1 VSQARRLDRGEQRQE
16 VPRSVL
22 EVERQ
27 HIRARL
33 RRLVV
38 DSRALKAGVED
49 EFGPDFDRDRWA
61 ALFGSD
67 DPHDVNKVSAV
78 ISAFERM
85 VNGLVEAA
93 RSGLVASGVA
103 QPVGTP
109 ESVRSD
115 LERVRDDDGITD
127 AQLDLLVD
135 LTRTRNALQHV
146 YLDVSADDARDAIRK
161 LRRNLPG
168 LTRALNDWFTRYD
181 VGA

>member
-1 VSQARRLDRGEQRQE
+1 VSPSGQSERGEHRRE
-16 VPRSVL
+16 VPRAVVD
-22 EVERQ
+22 VERQ

-38 DSRALKAGVED
+38 DTRALKAAVED

-61 ALFGSD
+61 AMFGSD
-67 DPHDVNKVSAV
+67 DPRDVNKTAAV
-78 ISAFERM
+78 ISAYERI

-93 RSGLVASGVA
+93 RSGLAASGVA

-109 ESVRSD
+109 ASVRGD
-115 LERVRDDDGITD
+115 LERVRDDGGLTD

-146 YLDVSADDARDAIRK
+146 YVDVSADDARDAIRK
-161 LRRNLPG
+161 LRGNLPR
-168 LTRALNDWFTRYD
+168 LMRALHDWFTRYD
-181 VGA
+181 VGT

>member
-1 VSQARRLDRGEQRQE
+1 VSPSRRPERGEHRQE
-16 VPRSVL
+16 VSRAVV

-27 HIRARL
+27 HVRARL

-38 DSRALKAGVED
+38 DTRALKAAVED
-49 EFGPDFDRDRWA
+49 EYGPDFDRERWA
-61 ALFGSD
+61 AVFGSD
-67 DPHDVNKVSAV
+67 DPRDVNKVAAV
-78 ISAFERM
+78 ISAYERI

-109 ESVRSD
+109 ESVRGD
-115 LERVRDDDGITD
+115 LESVRDDGGLTD
-127 AQLDLLVD
+127 AQLDLLVE

-146 YLDVSADDARDAIRK
+146 YFDVSADDARDAIRK
-161 LRRNLPG
+161 LRGNLPR
-168 LTRALNDWFTRYD
+168 LIRALNDWFTRYD

>member
-1 VSQARRLDRGEQRQE
+1 MSPSRRPERGEHRQE
-16 VPRSVL
+16 VPRAVV

-38 DSRALKAGVED
+38 DTRALKAAVED
-49 EFGPDFDRDRWA
+49 EFGPDLDRDRWA
-61 ALFGSD
+61 AMFGSD
-67 DPHDVNKVSAV
+67 DPRDVNKMAAV
-78 ISAFERM
+78 IGAYERI

-93 RSGLVASGVA
+93 RSGLAASGVA

-109 ESVRSD
+109 ASVRGD
-115 LERVRDDDGITD
+115 LERVRDHGGLTD

-146 YLDVSADDARDAIRK
+146 YVDVSADDARDAIRK
-161 LRRNLPG
+161 LRGNLPR